1 MNTAELS
8 LSPAE
13 QRPYA
18 SSQRLRSA
26 STQHRIQFGD
36 ERVYTGS
43 IDDYGASAEWAPQP
57 SGGSGP
63 GSGGGTNAQHYQAQ
77 RSVSSSSSG
86 GNLHAGLGQH
96 EEVFLDLSA
105 SFNSAYPSISSD
117 YPSSSSS
124 YAHDGLGLS
133 EMDVDATMAPMGAY
147 QFDPSLSDHEQ
158 QSDHAS
164 HSHAHEYDQRQ
175 ESYHR
180 HENPPRH
187 QQFQQQY
194 QPHHSFTPSTGVHSA
209 PDLASSDHY
218 YGQPA
223 PPSTAVSTNE
233 ASEDDAPL
241 SSPYLGSPPSSP
253 TKGSRARTRFQN
265 RVSKAQPYPT
275 SSSASPARSRSGSI
289 KSSMLPSL
297 SISTSHQSGSASSS
311 PSFFPGGLPSPYR
324 QSSTPNSATM
334 DPSQSIRSSSP
345 SSASSVS
352 GNAMSRASSFSAAS
366 SIPPHEAALSEA
378 LAASTAS
385 IASMAS
391 AVSSANLYRSSASS
405 TTATPVTVSRSQSR
419 RGSPTKNSTG
429 RVRKLC
435 DIDRREVCLYSA
447 ANPGMKQD
455 LIASKFD
462 IDRTTVSK
470 ILRDKTKW
478 LAIVGPRPDTAVAES
493 PDSAATRSAGDNP
506 SSPPSVATPHQLPT
520 FPHTPH
526 QGAVTSS
533 TPMSMTSSISGLF
546 SELST
551 TGTPSISHNRS
562 SSDSTGISKIDSE
575 VLNWV
580 QSSMRIG
587 AEPSDEALKTKAK
600 EVAKRHRGL
609 EMFKATG
616 AWLDNFKTRTGLGRL
631 LTARNTIVEESN
643 LSDVSEDNLESHDDD
658 DEHAE
663 GRDRTQRGKTKR
675 SKRQSILRRV
685 HNEGAAASSS
695 PLKSSETFG
704 SSGGA
709 TSLPNTLKASKME
722 VDSRTP
728 LRQAFA
734 GSMSGDTSL
743 DSEATP
749 THSTVHS
756 RATSGTAS
764 ASTDQEFNEAFAQY
778 GTESTGSSIDQR
790 RASPYGK
797 GPTLS
802 TPSRSG
808 SFGSNKSLSTNGY
821 SPSDPSQSPF
831 AFGGFPPDGN
841 NANAFGN
848 PFPHSN
854 SGGSGSNGTDYPL
867 KSPFQTSSRQSSSQS
882 LYSASFN
889 AASGL
894 PGSTDNSPQATYNPH
909 GRSFSI
915 ASSTSSFS
923 GLTAF
928 SSQTSQGTP
937 LSTSM
942 SHSQSS
948 SVPSTPA
955 MGTSGYYSHGPTGT
969 LSQLQAAF
977 GTGQAPQAPVQIS
990 PQTVAPYLI
999 QGGASEQ
1006 SPQRIGLARRQ
1017 TISGFPSPRS
1027 FQSVDLA
1034 PPSRVQSQAVS
1045 QQTSRRPSTASISDF
1060 AAIATT
1066 APGSG
1071 SSTPVTALQAFE
1083 GLMMAHRWLNSQDAS
1098 GFTQPGDLIASSD
1111 LRSRLAERLGLDLPS
1126 EAPGPLPR
1134 SASMSA
1140 SMSLPGSRGATP
1152 SLSSSTTSNASAI
1165 HTGGK
1170 VQFPNSPSRPTRM
1183 RSGRTQS
1190 TSSIPQFSRS
1200 HSTLSLLDASM
1211 AEESQQHSHVSLHQ

>member
-1 MNTAELS
+1 MNTGELS
-8 LSPAE
+8 LSPAA
-13 QRPYA
+13 QHPYA

-26 STQHRIQFGD
+26 STQHRLQFGD
-36 ERVYTGS
+36 DRVYTAS
-43 IDDYGASAEWAPQP
+43 IDDYGASAGWVPQP
-57 SGGSGP
+57 SGGG
-63 GSGGGTNAQHYQAQ
+63 GLGGGSNPHLYQAQ
-77 RSVSSSSSG
+77 RSISSSLSG
-86 GNLHAGLGQH
+86 GNLHTSFGQH
-96 EEVFLDLSA
+96 EELYLDLSA
-105 SFNSAYPSISSD
+105 SINSSYPSTSSG

-124 YAHDGLGLS
+124 YNNDGLGLS
-133 EMDVDATMAPMGAY
+133 EMDVDAAMGEY
-147 QFDPSLSDHEQ
+147 RFDPSLSDHEQ
-158 QSDHAS
+158 QSDHAP
-164 HSHAHEYDQRQ
+164 HSHAQGYERQ
-175 ESYHR
+175 QSQHSYLR
-180 HENPPRH
+180 HENPSRD

-194 QPHHSFTPSTGVHSA
+194 QPQHSFTPSTGVHSA
-209 PDLASSDHY
+209 PELASSEHY
-218 YGQPA
+218 HVQQA
-223 PPSTAVSTNE
+223 PPPPAVSNVSHE

-241 SSPYLGSPPSSP
+241 ASPYLGSPPSSP

-275 SSSASPARSRSGSI
+275 SSSASPARSRSGSF

-297 SISTSHQSGSASSS
+297 SISTSHQPGSASSS

-324 QSSTPNSATM
+324 HSSTPNSATM

-366 SIPPHEAALSEA
+366 SIPPNEAALSEA

-385 IASMAS
+385 MTSMAS
-391 AVSSANLYRSSASS
+391 AVSSANLYRSTASS
-405 TTATPVTVSRSQSR
+405 TTATPATVSRSQSR
-419 RGSPTKNSTG
+419 RGSPAKSSTG

-478 LAIVGPRPDTAVAES
+478 LAIVGPLPDAAVAES
-493 PDSAATRSAGDNP
+493 PDSAATPSAGENH
-506 SSPPSVATPHQLPT
+506 SSPPSNATPHQSPI

-533 TPMSMTSSISGLF
+533 TPMSMTFSISGLF

-551 TGTPSISHNRS
+551 TGTPSISHKRD
-562 SSDSTGISKIDSE
+562 SSDSVGISKIDSE
-575 VLNWV
+575 VLTWV
-580 QSSMRIG
+580 HSSMRTG
-587 AEPSDEALKTKAK
+587 SEPSDEALKTKAK
-600 EVAKRHRGL
+600 EVAKSHRGL

-631 LTARNTIVEESN
+631 LTARSTIVEESS
-643 LSDVSEDNLESHDDD
+643 LSDLSEDNLESHDDD

-663 GRDRTQRGKTKR
+663 GGERSHRSKTKK
-675 SKRQSILRRV
+675 SKRQSILRRN
-685 HNEGAAASSS
+685 HNEAATALSS
-695 PLKSSETFG
+695 PLKSSEMIAPSG
-704 SSGGA
+704 STS
-709 TSLPNTLKASKME
+709 SLPGTLKASKME

-728 LRQAFA
+728 LRSAFA
-734 GSMSGDTSL
+734 GSMAGDTSL

-756 RATSGTAS
+756 HATSGTAS

-778 GTESTGSSIDQR
+778 GSNGTAGSTDQR
-790 RASPYGK
+790 RASSYGK
-797 GPTLS
+797 SPAMS

-808 SFGSNKSLSTNGY
+808 SFGSNKSFSTNGY

-831 AFGGFPPDGN
+831 AFGGFSLEGSN
-841 NANAFGN
+841 VNAFAN
-848 PFPHSN
+848 SLPHSS
-854 SGGSGSNGTDYPL
+854 SGGSGSNGSEYPF

-928 SSQTSQGTP
+928 SSQASQGAP

-948 SVPSTPA
+948 SIPSTPA

-977 GTGQAPQAPVQIS
+977 GSGQAPQPPVQIS
-990 PQTVAPYLI
+990 PQTVAPYLL

-1017 TISGFPSPRS
+1017 TISGFPSPPP

-1045 QQTSRRPSTASISDF
+1045 QQTSRRPSSASVSDI
-1060 AAIATT
+1060 AIATAT
-1066 APGSG
+1066 GSG

-1140 SMSLPGSRGATP
+1140 STSLPGSRGATP
-1152 SLSSSTTSNASAI
+1152 SLASSITSNTSAV

-1170 VQFPNSPSRPTRM
+1170 VHFPNSPSRPTRM
-1183 RSGRTQS
+1183 RPGRTQS
-1190 TSSIPQFSRS
+1190 TSSIPQFGMNSRS

-1211 AEESQQHSHVSLHQ
+1211 AEELQQHSQLHQ